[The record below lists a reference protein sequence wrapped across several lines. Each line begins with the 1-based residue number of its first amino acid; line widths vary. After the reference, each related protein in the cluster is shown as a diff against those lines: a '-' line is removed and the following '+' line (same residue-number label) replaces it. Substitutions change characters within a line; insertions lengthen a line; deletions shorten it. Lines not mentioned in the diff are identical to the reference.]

1 MFTAALLT
9 TARPGSSPSAISRW
23 VDNRPVAHSHS
34 GTLLGCKQEGNLTF
48 CDYTHG
54 PSGHHAK
61 WNKPFREGQI
71 LYDSTYTWNLMNKI
85 NKQNRNRL
93 MDKKT
98 DWQLPGGRG
107 GGWVKE
113 VKGLSK
119 NQNKKP
125 RRPRQQYGDY
135 QRERAGGGRSGQKR
149 INGDGRRPDF
159 GWWTHNTIYTWWII
173 ECTLET
179 YTILSNNVT
188 PNKFN
193 KNFLK

>member
-71 LYDSTYTWNLMNKI
+71 LYDCTYTWNLMNKI

-135 QRERAGGGRSGQKR
+135 QRERGGGREERAKADKWWWKETWFWVVNTQYDIHMMNYR
-149 INGDGRRPDF
+149 MHTWNLYNFINQCHP
-159 GWWTHNTIYTWWII
+159 
-173 ECTLET
+173 
-179 YTILSNNVT
+179 
-188 PNKFN
+188 K
-193 KNFLK
+193 